1 MVNLTTG
8 QLVTVQILGVRYPGA
23 VVLACTDR
31 SARIAYDG
39 ECFAVAADQLT
50 PMDVDALPLTWRA
63 GEKP

>member
-1 MVNLTTG
+1 MTTLTTG
-8 QLVTVQILGVRYPGA
+8 TVQILGVRYPGA

-39 ECFAVAADQLT
+39 ECFAVGADQLE

-63 GEKP
+63 KEVTYD